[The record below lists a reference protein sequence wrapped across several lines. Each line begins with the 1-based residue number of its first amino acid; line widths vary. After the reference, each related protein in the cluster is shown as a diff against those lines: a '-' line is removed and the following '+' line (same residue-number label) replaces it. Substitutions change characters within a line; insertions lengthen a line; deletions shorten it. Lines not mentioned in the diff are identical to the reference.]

1 MVFNLCMKR
10 DKQLIDSLGGPAKVA
25 ELMGLR
31 DKPGQIQRIHNWKTR
46 GIPARVRLE
55 YPELFPFTKES
66 SHA

>member
-1 MVFNLCMKR
+1 MVFNLYMKR

-31 DKPGQIQRIHNWKTR
+31 DKPGQIQRIHNWKAR

-55 YPELFPFTKES
+55 YPDLFPLTKEP